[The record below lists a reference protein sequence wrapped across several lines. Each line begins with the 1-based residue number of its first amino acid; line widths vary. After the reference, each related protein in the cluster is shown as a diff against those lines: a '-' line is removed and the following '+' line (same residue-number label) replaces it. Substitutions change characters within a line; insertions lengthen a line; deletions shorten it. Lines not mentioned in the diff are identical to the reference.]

1 MIVGWFSAHGWKI
14 QHALADLHQC
24 QLVSCVVHQKI
35 PQQRLFFLAVLGS
48 LMSCGHTADIP
59 TAVLIV
65 QPQNLVSTGQN
76 VTLICVIEPG
86 GDWRYKWYK
95 DISNLFSK
103 TMHNN
108 ITISMSAANEALY
121 WCQGDG
127 SPNFTSSPSN
137 SVYLIER
144 AAEGIHRCQGE
155 GSSNLTS
162 SSNSVCITGRGQQSN
177 QCAVGV
183 VTGVVL
189 GSLFTAFLFKICP
202 YCFLK
207 LRALGVAPRA
217 QSTAPSSGQAE
228 RSTHRDQNL
237 AGVNHHVYETIV
249 DDCTEDEA
257 RGPKT
262 VYVKLEKP
270 KSTTSY
276 EARGPQTVYVKLAPP
291 RTAAQCRAA
300 SLLPTHF
307 QVD

>member
-1 MIVGWFSAHGWKI
+1 
-14 QHALADLHQC
+14 
-24 QLVSCVVHQKI
+24 
-35 PQQRLFFLAVLGS
+35 
-48 LMSCGHTADIP
+48 MSCGPTADIP

-86 GDWRYKWYK
+86 GDWKYKWYK

-103 TMHNN
+103 TIHNN
-108 ITISMSAANEALY
+108 ITISMSAANEGLY

-144 AAEGIHRCQGE
+144 A
-155 GSSNLTS
+155 L
-162 SSNSVCITGRGQQSN
+162 
-177 QCAVGV
+177 GV
-183 VTGVVL
+183 V
-189 GSLFTAFLFKICP
+189 
-202 YCFLK
+202 
-207 LRALGVAPRA
+207 PRA
-217 QSTAPSSGQAE
+217 PSTAPSSGQAE

-237 AGVNHHVYETIV
+237 AGVNHHIYETIV

-262 VYVKLEKP
+262 VYVKLKKP

-291 RTAAQCRAA
+291 KTTAQCRAV

-307 QVD
+307 QSD

>member
-1 MIVGWFSAHGWKI
+1 
-14 QHALADLHQC
+14 
-24 QLVSCVVHQKI
+24 
-35 PQQRLFFLAVLGS
+35 
-48 LMSCGHTADIP
+48 
-59 TAVLIV
+59 
-65 QPQNLVSTGQN
+65 
-76 VTLICVIEPG
+76 
-86 GDWRYKWYK
+86 
-95 DISNLFSK
+95 
-103 TMHNN
+103 
-108 ITISMSAANEALY
+108 
-121 WCQGDG
+121 
-127 SPNFTSSPSN
+127 
-137 SVYLIER
+137 
-144 AAEGIHRCQGE
+144 
-155 GSSNLTS
+155 LTS

-189 GSLFTAFLFKICP
+189 GSLFTAFLFKMCP

-207 LRALGVAPRA
+207 LRALGVAPRT

-262 VYVKLEKP
+262 VYVKLKKP

>member
-1 MIVGWFSAHGWKI
+1 
-14 QHALADLHQC
+14 
-24 QLVSCVVHQKI
+24 
-35 PQQRLFFLAVLGS
+35 
-48 LMSCGHTADIP
+48 MSCGPTADIP

-86 GDWRYKWYK
+86 GDWKYKWYK

-103 TMHNN
+103 TIHNN
-108 ITISMSAANEALY
+108 ITISMSAANEGLY

-144 AAEGIHRCQGE
+144 D
-155 GSSNLTS
+155 
-162 SSNSVCITGRGQQSN
+162 QQSN

-207 LRALGVAPRA
+207 LRALGVVPRA
-217 QSTAPSSGQAE
+217 PSTAPSSGQAE

-237 AGVNHHVYETIV
+237 AGVNHHIYETIV

-262 VYVKLEKP
+262 VYVKLKKP

-291 RTAAQCRAA
+291 KTTAQCRAV

-307 QVD
+307 QSD